1 MINKNICV
9 IIHLKKGGIM
19 CKKDSLILVLG
30 LVLASQL
37 PAHAYLD
44 PGTGSLV
51 LQILLAMFAG
61 IIYWVKIQWNNIKV
75 AFQKIIDKKN
85 N

>member
-61 IIYWVKIQWNNIKV
+61 IIYWVKIQWHNIKV